1 MGGASASDDLEM
13 GHLTQT
19 WLAISDDPAAT
30 VSGRYWYHR
39 RQQRPAEEVSD
50 PRFQDQLVAALADLT
65 GVSPFQQLFIRGI
78 LMVYAEWRS
87 MRVTVSH
94 NRRKEEIMR
103 ALDRSFDDLFKGLGT
118 VPLQIVNESRKWTGS
133 RMDFSFDAK
142 MGIVSTPI
150 KGFVEV
156 TDKDVTVDADLG
168 WLERLI
174 PAKQTQA
181 AIEGRVK
188 GLLT

>member
-1 MGGASASDDLEM
+1 
-13 GHLTQT
+13 
-19 WLAISDDPAAT
+19 
-30 VSGRYWYHR
+30 
-39 RQQRPAEEVSD
+39 
-50 PRFQDQLVAALADLT
+50 
-65 GVSPFQQLFIRGI
+65 
-78 LMVYAEWRS
+78 
-87 MRVTVSH
+87 
-94 NRRKEEIMR
+94 MR
-103 ALDRSFDDLFKGLGT
+103 ALDRSFDDLFKGFGT
-118 VPLQIVNESRKWTGS
+118 VPIHIVNESRKWAGS

-142 MGIVSTPI
+142 LGIVSAPI
-150 KGFVEV
+150 KGFVDV

>member
-1 MGGASASDDLEM
+1 MTRS
-13 GHLTQT
+13 
-19 WLAISDDPAAT
+19 
-30 VSGRYWYHR
+30 
-39 RQQRPAEEVSD
+39 PAENVFDSNQ
-50 PRFQDQLVAALADLT
+50 PSTGLVASKRHTVRT
-65 GVSPFQQLFIRGI
+65 GEAG
-78 LMVYAEWRS
+78 ATEWRS

-103 ALDRSFDDLFKGLGT
+103 SVDRSFNDLFKGFGT
-118 VPLQIVNESRKWTGS
+118 VPIQIVNESRKWTGT
-133 RMDFSFDAK
+133 RVDFSFDAK
-142 MGIVSTPI
+142 VGIVSTPI
-150 KGFVEV
+150 KGFVDV

-181 AIEGRVK
+181 ALEGRIK

>member
-1 MGGASASDDLEM
+1 
-13 GHLTQT
+13 
-19 WLAISDDPAAT
+19 
-30 VSGRYWYHR
+30 
-39 RQQRPAEEVSD
+39 
-50 PRFQDQLVAALADLT
+50 
-65 GVSPFQQLFIRGI
+65 
-78 LMVYAEWRS
+78 

-103 ALDRSFDDLFKGLGT
+103 SVDRSFDDLFKGFES
-118 VPLQIVNESRKWTGS
+118 VPIQIANESRKWTGS

-142 MGIVSTPI
+142 VGIVSSPI
-150 KGFVEV
+150 KGFVDV
-156 TDKDVTVDADLG
+156 TDKEVTVDADLG

-181 AIEGRVK
+181 AIEGRIK